1 MFLRG
6 NNRLEFLFALQ
17 NYDKYPNQE
26 KISDEENEYAIN
38 RHSSSL
44 TLLSLNRIFLLFE
57 SALALFSFSSYFVLF
72 ISFFTYNLSFGSENA
87 LQNCNLLKFL
97 K

>member
-6 NNRLEFLFALQ
+6 NYRLEFLFALQ

-44 TLLSLNRIFLLFE
+44 TLLLLNRIFFLFE

-72 ISFFTYNLSFGSENA
+72 ISFFYI
-87 LQNCNLLKFL
+87 
-97 K
+97 